1 MRPLRVAP
9 VARYV
14 RVLTLYVSGSN
25 LEAALNEQNTK
36 SSDKSAQKAF
46 QGIQVR
52 PCFHNRGPSSTLEHA
67 IAYPIAY

>member
-14 RVLTLYVSGSN
+14 RVKRTLYVSGSN

-46 QGIQVR
+46 KAFKGI
-52 PCFHNRGPSSTLEHA
+52 
-67 IAYPIAY
+67 